1 MELVVNAS
9 NSITLTLPMA
19 MIICLNWEINKISG
33 WWLLLLCF
41 ILFYFFMSLF
51 VCSKYILV
59 SLVSFTLPM
68 ICLIWESKASD
79 QRKTASFFFL
89 LSLYVCDI
97 SIYASNFHL
106 TYAFFFCFCFFVFGC
121 EPMICLNCER
131 KRGYHCQGKY
141 DVFLF
146 CPYFERERIPL
157 ILDSVYCIDIFG
169 CIYGQMLYRWDWDY
183 ARL

>member
-68 ICLIWESKASD
+68 ICLIWESKVRD
-79 QRKTASFFFL
+79 QRKFALFFL
-89 LSLYVCDI
+89 LSLYVCGI

-106 TYAFFFCFCFFVFGC
+106 TYDFLFFVFFFF
-121 EPMICLNCER
+121 
-131 KRGYHCQGKY
+131 
-141 DVFLF
+141 VFAF
-146 CPYFERERIPL
+146 VL
-157 ILDSVYCIDIFG
+157 ILREKEFFSFWTVF
-169 CIYGQMLYRWDWDY
+169 
-183 ARL
+183 AA